1 MMKSTLGRIY
11 NEDGEID
18 YEEESGKQGRKKKG
32 RGNRE
37 REIQGR
43 ETERENQDLEDQ
55 DRENQDRDRD
65 PNQDVVAEDRGQV
78 RKPDPNRVGN
88 KAL

>member
-1 MMKSTLGRIY
+1 MH

-18 YEEESGKQGRKKKG
+18 YEEDRGKQGRKRKIG

-37 REIQGR
+37 RVRQGR

-55 DRENQDRDRD
+55 DRENQDRGRD
-65 PNQDVVAEDRGQV
+65 PNQNVVAEDRGKV
-78 RKPDPNRVGN
+78 RKPDPNRVRN
-88 KAL
+88 L

>member
-1 MMKSTLGRIY
+1 MF

-18 YEEESGKQGRKKKG
+18 YEEDRGKQGRRKKG

-37 REIQGR
+37 GETQGR

-55 DRENQDRDRD
+55 DRENQDRGRD
-65 PNQDVVAEDRGQV
+65 PNQDVVAEDRVQD
-78 RKPDPNRVGN
+78 RKPDTNRVGN
-88 KAL
+88 L